1 MIGVVSRTNEC
12 GNQNFPTIYSR
23 VTERR
28 NWILRNTNS
37 TQNSNCDSEP
47 ETTTITPTTESD
59 TDTPLPR
66 SDNDSEGGS
75 VPAVLIA
82 GVSTGGLL
90 LIVAICAAVWC
101 WRSGHCAPACSRNT
115 EVVEQ
120 NEAYGAPKD
129 YYEYDKDAYDTRV
142 VDNNEDY
149 YEEEE

>member
-1 MIGVVSRTNEC
+1 MTNEC
-12 GNQNFPTIYSR
+12 QNEQFPTIYSR

-37 TQNSNCDSEP
+37 TQDSNCDSEP
-47 ETTTITPTTESD
+47 ETTTIAPTTEFD

-75 VPAVLIA
+75 VPTVLIVV
-82 GVSTGGLL
+82 VSTGGLL

-101 WRSGHCAPACSRNT
+101 RRSGNCAPACSSNT

-129 YYEYDKDAYDTRV
+129 YYQYDKDAYDTKV

-149 YEEEE
+149 YEEE

>member
-1 MIGVVSRTNEC
+1 MVGVISWANC
-12 GNQNFPTIYSR
+12 DDIPTYAR
-23 VTERR
+23 VTERKV
-28 NWILRNTNS
+28 WILENTNNTHDS
-37 TQNSNCDSEP
+37 KCDSKP
-47 ETTTITPTTESD
+47 ETTTMTITSATESD
-59 TDTPLPR
+59 TDTSLPR
-66 SDNDSEGGS
+66 SDNYSEGGS

-129 YYEYDKDAYDTRV
+129 YYEYDKDAYDTKV

>member
-12 GNQNFPTIYSR
+12 GNTNFPAIYSR

-37 TQNSNCDSEP
+37 TQDSNCDSEP
-47 ETTTITPTTESD
+47 ETSTDSSTTESD

-66 SDNDSEGGS
+66 SENDSEGGT

-101 WRSGHCAPACSRNT
+101 WRSGTCSRNT

-129 YYEYDKDAYDTRV
+129 YYEYDKDAYDTKV

>member
-1 MIGVVSRTNEC
+1 MGVVSWTNEC
-12 GNQNFPTIYSR
+12 GNPNYPTIYSR

-37 TQNSNCDSEP
+37 TQDSNCDSEP
-47 ETTTITPTTESD
+47 TASDTES
-59 TDTPLPR
+59 PLPR

-75 VPAVLIA
+75 VSTVLIA
-82 GVSTGGLL
+82 VVSTGGLL

-101 WRSGHCAPACSRNT
+101 RRSGNCAPACSSNT

-129 YYEYDKDAYDTRV
+129 YYQYDKDAYDTKV

>member
-1 MIGVVSRTNEC
+1 MTNEC
-12 GNQNFPTIYSR
+12 QNQQFPTIYSR

-37 TQNSNCDSEP
+37 TQDSNCDSEP
-47 ETTTITPTTESD
+47 TASDTES
-59 TDTPLPR
+59 PLPR

-75 VPAVLIA
+75 VPTVLIA
-82 GVSTGGLL
+82 VVSTGGLL

-101 WRSGHCAPACSRNT
+101 RRSGNCAPACSRNT

-129 YYEYDKDAYDTRV
+129 YYQYDKDAYDTKV